1 MAAGTAQGKRRSKRE
16 PRTVSSSGGSCLI
29 SLGQGKGGIRG
40 GSLPMNPA
48 ERIDHGDFFRDL
60 PLDKSSL
67 IFDRKKLWDTG
78 WNKDQALSLA
88 DHAGKVV
95 ILKFCIEDKGDTIYD
110 PVALIVNV
118 WIGTQWRA
126 APESLAQDA
135 AFDDESGNIDPPM
148 IKKPILCLGFKRGP
162 IPKTFG
168 ATPRG
173 NISNQHC
180 R

>member
-1 MAAGTAQGKRRSKRE
+1 LLCPSPGKADRQIPNLKALPFGTMAAGTAQGKRRSKRE

-78 WNKDQALSLA
+78 WNKD
-88 DHAGKVV
+88 
-95 ILKFCIEDKGDTIYD
+95 
-110 PVALIVNV
+110 
-118 WIGTQWRA
+118 
-126 APESLAQDA
+126 
-135 AFDDESGNIDPPM
+135 
-148 IKKPILCLGFKRGP
+148 
-162 IPKTFG
+162 
-168 ATPRG
+168 
-173 NISNQHC
+173 
-180 R
+180 